1 VHLAR
6 LWLTDFRC
14 YTHAELVLP
23 PGVTVICGA
32 NAQGKTSL
40 LEAVG
45 WAATTKSFRGVPD
58 AALVRSGAEAA
69 ILRAEV
75 VDGERV
81 QLLEAEIR
89 AQGRNRVR
97 LNTHPLS
104 RRRELLELLR
114 VTVFAPDDLQL
125 VKGGPAG
132 RRDYLDD
139 LLETVSPRYE
149 AARADYERVL
159 RQRNALLK
167 SGARGE
173 DGATTL
179 DVFDAQL
186 AGAGAEL
193 VRGRR
198 KLLVRLLPE
207 VARAYGQLA
216 GAAAQVG
223 AVYEAEWIPPGTADE
238 HLGEAL
244 LDVLTSRRRA
254 EIDRGVTLAGPHR
267 DEWHLSIGGLESRSH
282 ASQGEQR
289 SLALALRLGGHRVC
303 TELTGS
309 PPVLLLDD
317 VFSELDERRAVA
329 LVDHLDRG
337 QTLVTTAGPV
347 PHGIVPDTILVVERG
362 QITGGAVDIDPGV
375 EATEDAR

>member
-1 VHLAR
+1 VHLAH
-6 LWLTDFRC
+6 LWLTDFRG
-14 YTHAELVLP
+14 YAHAELELP
-23 PGVTVICGA
+23 AGVTVICGA

-45 WAATTKSFRGVPD
+45 WAATARSFRGVPD
-58 AALVRSGAEAA
+58 RALVRVGADAA

-75 VDGERV
+75 VDGERM
-81 QLLEAEIR
+81 QLIEAEIR
-89 AQGRNRVR
+89 AAGRNRVR

-104 RRRELLELLR
+104 RRRDLLDLLR

-125 VKGGPAG
+125 VKGGPAA

-167 SGARGE
+167 AGARGE
-173 DGATTL
+173 DGQSTL

-186 AGAGAEL
+186 AAAGAEL

-198 KLLVRLLPE
+198 KLLARLLPE
-207 VARAYGQLA
+207 VSRAYGQLA
-216 GAAAQVG
+216 GDATPVG
-223 AVYEAEWIPPGTADE
+223 AVYEAEWIPAGTTDD
-238 HLGEAL
+238 HVGEAL
-244 LDVLTSRRRA
+244 LAVLTERRRA

-267 DEWHLSIGGLESRSH
+267 DEWHLSIGGLESRTH

-289 SLALALRLGGHRVC
+289 SLALALRLGGHRIC
-303 TELTGS
+303 TELMGS
-309 PPVLLLDD
+309 APVLLLDD

-329 LVDHLDRG
+329 LVEHLDRG

-347 PHGIVPDTILVVERG
+347 PHGIVPDSTLLVEGGRVIGPHPMVAGDEVER
-362 QITGGAVDIDPGV
+362 
-375 EATEDAR
+375 

>member
-1 VHLAR
+1 
-6 LWLTDFRC
+6 
-14 YTHAELVLP
+14 
-23 PGVTVICGA
+23 VICGA

-45 WAATTKSFRGVPD
+45 WAATAKSFRGVPD
-58 AALVRSGAEAA
+58 SALVRAGSAAA

-75 VDGERV
+75 ADGERT

-104 RRRELLELLR
+104 RRRDLLELLR

-139 LLETVSPRYE
+139 LLEMVSPRYE

-167 SGARGE
+167 SGARDD
-173 DGATTL
+173 DGPSTL

-186 AGAGAEL
+186 AAAGAEL

-198 KLLVRLLPE
+198 KLLLRLLPA
-207 VARAYGQLA
+207 VAHAYEQLA
-216 GAAAQVG
+216 GEATPVT
-223 AVYEAEWIPPGTADE
+223 AVYEAEWIPEGTDDD
-238 HLGEAL
+238 HLGEVL
-244 LDVLTSRRRA
+244 LGVLTQRRRN

-267 DEWHLSIGGLESRSH
+267 DEWHLSIGGLESRTH

-289 SLALALRLGGHRVC
+289 SLALALRLGGHRIG

-309 PPVLLLDD
+309 APVLLLDD
-317 VFSELDERRAVA
+317 VFSELDEQRAVA
-329 LVDHLDRG
+329 LVEHLDRG

-347 PHGIVPDTILVVERG
+347 PHGIVPDTTLVVDGG
-362 QITGGAVDIDPGV
+362 QVRAPLPTDAAGR
-375 EATEDAR
+375 AT

>member
-1 VHLAR
+1 MHLAS

-14 YTHAELVLP
+14 YETADLRFP

-45 WAATTKSFRGVPD
+45 WAATGKSFRGVPD
-58 AALVRSGAEAA
+58 AALVRTGCATA

-75 VDGERV
+75 ADGERT

-89 AQGRNRVR
+89 AQGRNRVQ
-97 LNTHPLS
+97 LNRHPLQ
-104 RRRELLELLR
+104 RVRDLLGLMR
-114 VTVFAPDDLQL
+114 TTVFAPDDLQL

-139 LLETVSPRYE
+139 LLVAISPRYD
-149 AARADYERVL
+149 AARGDYERVL
-159 RQRNALLK
+159 KQRNALLK
-167 SGARGE
+167 GGARGD
-173 DGATTL
+173 DGLSTL
-179 DVFDAQL
+179 DVFDLQL

-198 KLLVRLLPE
+198 KLLARLVPA
-207 VARAYGQLA
+207 VSNAYEQLA
-216 GAAAQVG
+216 GVGTPVTAA
-223 AVYEAEWIPPGTADE
+223 YEAEWLPAGTDDAD
-238 HLGEAL
+238 LGEVLLGAL
-244 LDVLTSRRRA
+244 TDRRRN
-254 EIDRGVTLAGPHR
+254 ELDRGVTLVGPHR
-267 DEWHLSIGGLESRSH
+267 DEWHLLIGGLESRTH

-289 SLALALRLGGHRVC
+289 SLALAMRLGGHRLT

-309 PPVLLLDD
+309 APVLLLDD

-329 LVDHLDRG
+329 LVEHLDRG
-337 QTLVTTAGPV
+337 QTLVTTAGAV
-347 PHGIVPDTILVVERG
+347 PHGIVPDTTLRVDGGKVEE
-362 QITGGAVDIDPGV
+362 Q
-375 EATEDAR
+375 